1 MDTRRTL
8 MTGAAMLSLAAALPA
23 FAQTTPPTQPAPAA
37 QPAPDE
43 SGDIVVTGERNNRFG
58 TDVVQS
64 GSFRNANILDVPMT
78 VSVIPDALLK
88 SQQAI
93 DLIDAV
99 RNTAGVSTSGTGPA
113 AYNNLTIRG
122 ITVDTR
128 SSYKLNGTLNILSS
142 TAFPLEDKD
151 RVEILKGASAIYYGF
166 SPPSGIVNFV
176 MKRPTP
182 ELYIG
187 VRSFGDSNGGYGGH
201 VDIGDTV
208 GILGFRL
215 NGLIAHQD
223 TGIDFSQGP
232 RYLASGTFDLKPT
245 SHLTLSADIEWF
257 RRSVVEPA
265 QFIIPNGV
273 TALPNLDYLNPRR
286 NIGGLDWTTNTTEEL
301 NTLFKGVYKFNRDWD
316 ISAYWGRSHLTRL
329 RYNPGFVPGRGA
341 TASATPPIATY
352 YASLDPASPTFGQ
365 GVIRFGTKVQNA
377 VYNNISY
384 AVELHGKITTGDISN
399 SILIGASRSLRSLG
413 GSPATPRTT
422 IFSNYLNPVIVPNPN
437 AVIATPPI
445 PSTIDDKGL
454 YAFDDLSFRD
464 IVHVTG
470 GVRVTDYTNDGSTN
484 SNTKAPYNVKPTA
497 VSGGVIVKPMKWM
510 SLYGTYIQGLE
521 ENAIASNNVDNAQT
535 VFPPISSTLYEAGLK
550 LEPRKNL
557 LIQLAYFD
565 IKRTGAY
572 NERVP
577 AGSPPGTQAH
587 GYGDA
592 TQTYRGFEASVGGY
606 VVPDL
611 AINATL
617 MLLKARTYQAA
628 NPATTYTRPAGT
640 PNVSWSL
647 SGEYAVSWLTPRLK
661 VSAGAFHTGNQPLD
675 DTNNVFTAPYTTFD
689 IGASYE
695 FELGE
700 HKLVARVNGQNITG
714 KRYWASVG
722 SGSVAESLPSVVKF
736 SLAFT
741 Y

>member
-1 MDTRRTL
+1 MNTRRTL
-8 MTGAAMLSLAAALPA
+8 MTGAAMLSLAGALPA
-23 FAQTTPPTQPAPAA
+23 FAQATPPAQPAPAA
-37 QPAPDE
+37 QPADE

-122 ITVDTR
+122 ISVDTR

-201 VDIGDTV
+201 VDVGDTV

-286 NIGGLDWTTNTTEEL
+286 NIGGLAWTNNTTEEL

-341 TASATPPIATY
+341 TPSATPPLTSY
-352 YASLDPASPTFGQ
+352 YASLDPSSPTFGQ
-365 GVIRFGTKVQNA
+365 GVVRYGTKVQNA
-377 VYNNISY
+377 IYNNISY

-422 IFSNYLNPVIVPNPN
+422 IYSSFINPVIVPNPN
-437 AVIATPPI
+437 AVIDTPPVA
-445 PSTIDDKGL
+445 STIDDKGL
-454 YAFDDLSFRD
+454 YAFDDLNFRD

-497 VSGGVIVKPMKWM
+497 VSGGVIVKPMKWA

-535 VFPPISSTLYEAGLK
+535 VFPPISSTLYEAGVK
-550 LEPRKNL
+550 LEPHKNL

-592 TQTYRGFEASVGGY
+592 TQTYRGFEASIGGY

-617 MLLKARTYQAA
+617 MLLKARTYQAD
-628 NPATTYTRPAGT
+628 NPASLHTRPAGT
-640 PNVSWSL
+640 PSVSWSL

-661 VSAGAFHTGNQPLD
+661 VSGGAFHTGNQPLD
-675 DTNNVFTAPYTTFD
+675 DTNKVFTNAYTTFD

-695 FELGE
+695 FELGD

-736 SLAFT
+736 SLAFN